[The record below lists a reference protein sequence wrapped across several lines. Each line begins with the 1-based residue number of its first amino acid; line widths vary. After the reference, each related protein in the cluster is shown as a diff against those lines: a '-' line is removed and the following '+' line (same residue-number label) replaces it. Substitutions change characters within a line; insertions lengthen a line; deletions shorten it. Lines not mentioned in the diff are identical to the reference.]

1 MILGDVFEDIFM
13 IKNVKKDIH
22 KFPAAV
28 VQKTLGKKAAFSFSC
43 TKCGNC
49 CREEGDVYFT
59 SEDLEK
65 IYEHLQLKG
74 NKKNLL
80 YKKLI
85 QKKKTIIMSMK
96 PRTLAISLATAA
108 LVQSIQSAPSNAAP
122 SLFGLLFL
130 LHPKI
135 LLKLQKAVQEL
146 RMELR
151 TEFRMKPKK
160 ARATVQKKQQRK
172 FLLRK
177 KNF

>member
-1 MILGDVFEDIFM
+1 
-13 IKNVKKDIH
+13 
-22 KFPAAV
+22 
-28 VQKTLGKKAAFSFSC
+28 
-43 TKCGNC
+43 
-49 CREEGDVYFT
+49 
-59 SEDLEK
+59 
-65 IYEHLQLKG
+65 
-74 NKKNLL
+74 
-80 YKKLI
+80 
-85 QKKKTIIMSMK
+85 MK

-108 LVQSIQSAPSNAAP
+108 LVQSIQSASSNAAP

-160 ARATVQKKQQRK
+160 TRATAQKRQQRK